1 MKLGL
6 IAAALTAAAMCGA
19 SQAATPLDN
28 GVYSPHTGAP
38 SLTEVRLSYTCVAR
52 SAVAMGYWTARYL
65 ATARLGA
72 LRQCAVRTPRG
83 MVCLIVSCS

>member
-6 IAAALTAAAMCGA
+6 IAAAALATAAMVGA
-19 SQAATPLDN
+19 SQAEPLDK
-28 GVYSPHTGAP
+28 GVYSPRTDAP
-38 SLTEVRLSYTCVAR
+38 ALTNVRLSYTCVAR

-65 ATARLGA
+65 ATAKVGA